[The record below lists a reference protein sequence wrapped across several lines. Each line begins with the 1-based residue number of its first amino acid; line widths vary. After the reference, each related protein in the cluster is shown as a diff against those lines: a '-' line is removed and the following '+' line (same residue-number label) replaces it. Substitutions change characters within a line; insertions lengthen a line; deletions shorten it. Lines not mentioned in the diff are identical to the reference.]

1 MSSLPVDDFR
11 AHRDYLPDDAFAL
24 VEGGPDPELD
34 RISLEAWRGVFALT
48 DDVALRTTSFQGTIA
63 EHCHD
68 AWVAL
73 VYSFPQDRS
82 DESPMF
88 EALLDLA
95 DHLQAAS
102 FSALHGYYRQAFAT
116 LRSAEE
122 QMIVTTR
129 FALFDGLEALRS
141 WRYDEATV
149 IQIRPTA
156 DLDRLAGHTDV
167 ERLNEAMAPLAL
179 ATGSGGHRTGWAW
192 DVYQVLSKFAH
203 VTPGYTDGELWKSNG
218 PVWGPS
224 TFVLYI
230 SMMRQVLAIAMLLAR
245 VGDPALELGDDLL
258 GLLTVEGEE
267 WVTSVRRGLVA
278 LGVELRKR

>member
-1 MSSLPVDDFR
+1 MSSLPADDFR
-11 AHRDYLPDDAFAL
+11 ARRDYLPDDAFVL
-24 VEGGPDPELD
+24 VEEGPDPEPD
-34 RISLEAWRGVFALT
+34 RISLEAWRGMFALT

-68 AWVAL
+68 AWVA
-73 VYSFPQDRS
+73 VVRSFPHDRS
-82 DESPMF
+82 EESPMF

-116 LRSAEE
+116 LRAAEE
-122 QMIVTTR
+122 LMIVTTR
-129 FALFDGLEALRS
+129 FALFDGLQVLRS
-141 WRYDEATV
+141 WRYDDATV
-149 IQIRPTA
+149 EQIRPTT
-156 DLDRLAGHTDV
+156 DLDRLAGHADI
-167 ERLNEAMAPLAL
+167 ERLNQTVAPLTF
-179 ATGSGGHRTGWAW
+179 ATGSGSRRAGWAW

-203 VTPGYTDGELWKSNG
+203 VTPGYTDGELWRTNG

-230 SMMRQVLAIAMLLAR
+230 SMMRQVLAIAVLLAR

-267 WVTSVRRGLVA
+267 WVANVRRGLVA
-278 LGVELRKR
+278 LGIESRKR